1 MEVNISSNVTVFA
14 GHQQVQ
20 LLSSIVHSMTSSNT
34 SAPGTTG
41 DVAVVSPM
49 GIVPYQAIISGNKV
63 TVFVLSSSKKTQELS
78 SSPSVTA
85 SSSSKLQ
92 PLLRLSIDHPL
103 YTMKTNSDCVQY
115 NISCYD
121 VHIDLAV
128 GDNNYSSESSTVN
141 TIQCL

>member
-20 LLSSIVHSMTSSNT
+20 LLSSIVQSMTSSNT
-34 SAPGTTG
+34 SAPGVT

-49 GIVPYQAIISGNKV
+49 GTVPYQAIISGNKV

-85 SSSSKLQ
+85 SSTSKLQ

-128 GDNNYSSESSTVN
+128 GDNSYSSESSTVS